1 MPMLNVML
9 EKKVLEEF
17 AIAMRQ
23 LAGTKENGKHQCAT
37 KEIVTRDNHMRNAEE
52 RTMAIRSAMELSAG
66 IKKDTLNALH
76 RVKIIFL
83 CIFLDSYFKVMIHS
97 FLI

>member
-1 MPMLNVML
+1 MQMLNVML

-23 LAGTKENGKHQCAT
+23 LAGTKENGKHQCVT
-37 KEIVTRDNHMRNAEE
+37 KEIVTLDNHMRNAEE

-83 CIFLDSYFKVMIHS
+83 CIFLDSYLNFQ
-97 FLI
+97 